1 MTELY
6 ATLFCLMF
14 ALMGAAW
21 VLDKG
26 ITWAC
31 TRWL

>member
-6 ATLFCLMF
+6 ATLFTAMF

-21 VLDKG
+21 VLDKA
-26 ITWAC
+26 IVWAAN
-31 TRWL
+31 RWL

>member
-6 ATLFCLMF
+6 ATLFMLMF
-14 ALMGAAW
+14 ALMGGAW

-26 ITWAC
+26 ITWAAN
-31 TRWL
+31 RWL

>member
-1 MTELY
+1 MAELY

-21 VLDKG
+21 GLDMV
-26 ITWAC
+26 ITWASN
-31 TRWL
+31 RWL